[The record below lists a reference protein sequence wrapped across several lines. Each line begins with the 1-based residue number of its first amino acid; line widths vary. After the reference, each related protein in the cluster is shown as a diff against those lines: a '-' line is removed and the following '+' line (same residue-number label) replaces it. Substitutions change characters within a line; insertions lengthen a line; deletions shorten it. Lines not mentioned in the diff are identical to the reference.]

1 MSKINVA
8 IIQNRVQQGGRL
20 QVIIEIVRVLNELG
34 IQPDILTF
42 KSRLSRSDIISNY
55 NAKIDFKLKEIF
67 FDVRIPFE
75 LHILFFNLICNN
87 YLKEYDL
94 IINNKKSK
102 VIEQEFRSGECHY
115 SSGSKF
121 SVAMSA
127 TTTWKTLPG
136 EVGIYDRIQITA
148 IFQGT

>member
-1 MSKINVA
+1 MKELVFQFLWLDGFPPGQENLKVYDYHGIT
-8 IIQNRVQQGGRL
+8 QDRRL
-20 QVIIEIVRVLNELG
+20 PFSCDLVFLEVVLK
-34 IQPDILTF
+34 PPR
-42 KSRLSRSDIISNY
+42 KSG
-55 NAKIDFKLKEIF
+55 
-67 FDVRIPFE
+67 
-75 LHILFFNLICNN
+75 NLIVKPMCDDV
-87 YLKEYDL
+87 LLGEKYDL

-115 SSGSKF
+115 SRGSKF

-136 EVGIYDRIQITA
+136 EVGIYDRIEITA